1 MQSKDSIKISIS
13 KNESGDILLKRERI
27 YLSLFE
33 RLDTLEYTEY
43 LNEILLK
50 TDSNEKQFN
59 ELKNLVK

>member
-1 MQSKDSIKISIS
+1 MQNKGSIKISIS

-33 RLDTLEYTEY
+33 RLDTLEY

-50 TDSNEKQFN
+50 TDTNEKQFN

>member
-1 MQSKDSIKISIS
+1 MQNKGSIKISIS

-33 RLDTLEYTEY
+33 RLDTLEY

-50 TDSNEKQFN
+50 TDTNEIKN
-59 ELKNLVK
+59 ELTK